1 MEWNP
6 HFKVDMQPSS
16 DEEGAFELV
25 LFADATTEKMS
36 ALNHNLPGIPEY
48 RTKDLF
54 KQHPEKPGL
63 WRYSGRRDD
72 IIVLSNGEKFNPVP
86 MELMIQG
93 HPALSGALV
102 VGMGRIQ
109 AGLLVEV
116 KPEFHEHGT
125 QDSSLMEEIWPVVEM
140 ANQLVPGQGRIM
152 PNKILVSG
160 MTKPFIRAG
169 KGTIVR
175 RLTERLYEPEIE
187 SLYAAQYNASV
198 RSLPSLQPTMKPVF
212 EMSAVL
218 HFVRSIIMDAFP
230 EMKQLSDDDNLFSY
244 GLDSLKMSQ
253 LVDHLKTALKA
264 TSKIEETYWIDSRLI
279 YQNPSILKL
288 SDVVYQ
294 FLNTGTQT
302 GVGEET
308 TSRTK
313 KMDDLVSRY
322 TEGLINNP
330 GRKIRSDE
338 PSIVA
343 VIGSTGYLGPHIV
356 ASLLKYPSISKIYC
370 LNRGKDAEQR
380 TISALIEIG
389 HLPTEDIQ
397 RLRFMVTDLG
407 EPELGLEE
415 TNYAQLNSVVDA
427 IIFNS
432 WYPNFSLPL
441 QSFEFPFLRGLR
453 AIIDWSASSERHP
466 LIAFVSSIAAVG
478 NWPKVY
484 PHQQIIP
491 EKHAEDSNVALNMGY
506 GESKC
511 VAEQILARA
520 SKVAGVDVAII
531 RAGQIG
537 GTASPNLGL
546 WPVQGW
552 LFALAKTANSLG
564 VFPAQVSPLDWI
576 PVDAFAAAAAN
587 IARSH
592 GHFKTV
598 RVFNV
603 VHPNPVPWNLF
614 FSTLQKRFGLQA
626 AEVSLPQFLDRL
638 HHATSGSDAKS
649 LSDLETMKIYD
660 FLRSLGDGREGD
672 MKCQIDNAASVSE
685 AIPPITEELLVAWLK
700 TWDLKLE
707 SVKLNM

>member
-6 HFKVDMQPSS
+6 HFKLDMQPSS

-36 ALNHNLPGIPEY
+36 ALNHNLPGISEY

-54 KQHPEKPGL
+54 KQHTEKPGL

-102 VGMGRIQ
+102 VGTGRIQ

-116 KPEFHEHGT
+116 KPEFHKHRSQEG
-125 QDSSLMEEIWPVVEM
+125 SLIEDIWPVVEM

-152 PNKILVSG
+152 QNKILLSG
-160 MTKPFIRAG
+160 TTKPFIRAG

-175 RLTERLYEPEIE
+175 KLTERLYGPEIE
-187 SLYAAQYNASV
+187 SLYAARYNATM

-218 HFVRSIIMDAFP
+218 HFVRSIIVDAFP
-230 EMKQLSDDDNLFSY
+230 EMKHLGDDDNLFSY

-264 TSKIEETYWIDSRLI
+264 TSKIEEISWIDSRLI

-288 SDVVYQ
+288 SDVVHK

-302 GVGEET
+302 DVGDET

-313 KMDDLVSRY
+313 KMNELVSRY
-322 TEGLINNP
+322 TEGLISNP
-330 GRKIRSDE
+330 GKRIRSNE

-343 VIGSTGYLGPHIV
+343 VLGSTGYLGPHIV
-356 ASLLKYPSISKIYC
+356 ASLLKCSSISKIYC

-380 TISALIEIG
+380 TRSALIDIG
-389 HLPTEDIQ
+389 NPPAEDIQ

-407 EPELGLEE
+407 EPELGLDE
-415 TNYAQLNSVVDA
+415 TNYAHLISVVDA

-432 WYPNFSLPL
+432 WHPNFSLPL
-441 QSFEFPFLRGLR
+441 QSFETPFLRGLR
-453 AIIDWSASSERHP
+453 ATIDWSTSSEKNP

-484 PHQQIIP
+484 PDQQVIP
-491 EKHAEDSNVALNMGY
+491 ENPAEDSNVALNMGY

-511 VAEQILARA
+511 VAEQILAHA
-520 SKVAGVDVAII
+520 SEISGVDVAMI

-537 GTASPNLGL
+537 GTTSPNFGP
-546 WPVQGW
+546 WPLQGW
-552 LFALAKTANSLG
+552 LFALAKTANTLG
-564 VFPAQVSPLDWI
+564 VFPSQVSPLDWI
-576 PVDAFAAAAAN
+576 PVDAFAAAIAN

-592 GHFKTV
+592 GSFKNV
-598 RVFNV
+598 RVYNV
-603 VHPNPVPWNLF
+603 VHPNPVPWSLF
-614 FSTLQKRFGLQA
+614 FSTLQKRCGLQA

-638 HHATSGSDAKS
+638 SQATSSSDVTSRSK
-649 LSDLETMKIYD
+649 LGTMKIYD
-660 FLRSLGDGREGD
+660 FLRSLGDGREND
-672 MKCQIDNAASVSE
+672 MKCQIDNAATVSGT
-685 AIPPITEELLVAWLK
+685 IPPITEDLLVAWLK
-700 TWDLKLE
+700 SWDLKLD
-707 SVKLNM
+707 SVKMKM